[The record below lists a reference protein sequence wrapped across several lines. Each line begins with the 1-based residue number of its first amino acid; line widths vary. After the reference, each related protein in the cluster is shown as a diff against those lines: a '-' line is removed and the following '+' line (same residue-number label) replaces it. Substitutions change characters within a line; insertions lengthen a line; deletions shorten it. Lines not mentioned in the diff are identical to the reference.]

1 MLCFDCL
8 LNPAACRPGSRSVRS
23 DAGFTLVELMI
34 TLVVLGIVIS
44 MAAPSF
50 SRMINSNRLTA
61 ASNEVVAAL
70 QVARM
75 EAVRRN
81 ASVVLCPSTDGAG
94 CAGAAWRDFIV
105 FADEDGDGTVDAGTD
120 EIIRAV
126 AIAEGGIVVNP
137 SSNLA
142 TNQRLRF
149 GADGFARVG
158 NAGARS
164 GGLSVC
170 STDVPAAE
178 NTRDT
183 LVAVSRINVQIRN
196 GTDACSARQD

>member
-1 MLCFDCL
+1 MLLSDCPRDTAARR
-8 LNPAACRPGSRSVRS
+8 PAAPSARAG
-23 DAGFTLVELMI
+23 AGFSLVELMI
-34 TLVVLGIVIS
+34 TLVVLGVVVGI
-44 MAAPSF
+44 AAPSF
-50 SRMINSNRLTA
+50 SGLINSNRLTA

-81 ASVVLCPSTDGAG
+81 TSVVLCPSADGAS
-94 CAGAAWRDFIV
+94 CAGAAWRSFIV
-105 FADEDGDGTVDAGTD
+105 FADEDGDSTVDAGTD
-120 EIIRAV
+120 EVIRV
-126 AIAEGGIVVNP
+126 VTVSEGGIVVNP

-142 TNQRLRF
+142 TNNRLRF

-158 NAGARS
+158 NAGARN

-170 STDVPAAE
+170 STDVPVAE

-183 LVAVSRINVQIRN
+183 LVAVSRINVQVRN
-196 GTDACSARQD
+196 GTDACTAVQG

>member
-1 MLCFDCL
+1 MLLSDC
-8 LNPAACRPGSRSVRS
+8 PQQSCAWPSSRRAMREQ
-23 DAGFTLVELMI
+23 AGFSLVELMV
-34 TLVVLGIVIS
+34 TLVVLGVVAG

-50 SRMINSNRLTA
+50 TNLINSNRLTA

-81 ASVVLCPSTDGAG
+81 TSVVLCPSADGASCG
-94 CAGAAWRDFIV
+94 GTAWQNFIV
-105 FADEDGDGTVDAGTD
+105 VADENGDGDFAAGD
-120 EIIRAV
+120 EVIRVV
-126 AIAEGGIVVNP
+126 AIAEGGIVINP
-137 SSNLA
+137 STNLA
-142 TNQRLRF
+142 TDNRLRF

-158 NAGARS
+158 DAGARS

-170 STDVPAAE
+170 SKDVPAAQ

-183 LVAVSRINVQIRN
+183 LVAVSRISVQVRN
-196 GTDACSARQD
+196 GTAACTALQG

>member
-1 MLCFDCL
+1 MLLSDCPRDTAARR
-8 LNPAACRPGSRSVRS
+8 PAGRSARAG
-23 DAGFTLVELMI
+23 AGFSLVELMI
-34 TLVVLGIVIS
+34 TLVVLGVVVGI
-44 MAAPSF
+44 AAPSF
-50 SRMINSNRLTA
+50 SGLINSNRLAA

-81 ASVVLCPSTDGAG
+81 TSVVLCPSADGAG
-94 CAGAAWRDFIV
+94 CAGAAWRSFIV
-105 FADEDGDGTVDAGTD
+105 FADEDGDSTVDAGTD
-120 EIIRAV
+120 EVIRV
-126 AIAEGGIVVNP
+126 VTVSEGGIVVNP

-142 TNQRLRF
+142 TNNRLRF

-158 NAGARS
+158 NAGARN

-170 STDVPAAE
+170 STDVPVAE

-183 LVAVSRINVQIRN
+183 LVAVSRINVQVRN
-196 GTDACSARQD
+196 GTDACTAVQG